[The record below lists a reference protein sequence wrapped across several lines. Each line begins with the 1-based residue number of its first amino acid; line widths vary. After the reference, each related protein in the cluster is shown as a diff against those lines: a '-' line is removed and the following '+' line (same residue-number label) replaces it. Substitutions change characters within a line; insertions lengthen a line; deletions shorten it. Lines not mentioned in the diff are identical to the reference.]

1 MASLSELLNP
11 TGGMEEHDYAQLPSM
26 IEEEYEEEYDDQPG
40 AMGPDGHGFLKGE
53 VGSSMRIRNL
63 DAWFQALYQY
73 FKEKGFYCIV
83 TSRVVNLL
91 TLGFTIFLSGF
102 ILLYLDFAYLSGQ
115 CAEDGDECHIL
126 RDATFRNPLRHRSF
140 LYNLVVVCYLMLFS
154 LYFLWSLVRLAH
166 DFKPLLEMRAFCNRK
181 LQLSDRDIQTITWP
195 EVVAR
200 VVHLQ
205 ATTRLCIVKDLNEHD
220 IVARILRKE
229 NYLLGMLNREVIG
242 LKLNIPFFRNRVWLT
257 KAVEWNLDWAI
268 FNGMF
273 DDDFS
278 IRPSFYDVTALRLRM
293 RYLAVVNL
301 VLSPFIAIFLAMY
314 FVMNNA
320 ERFYRHPGVVGQRE
334 WSTHA
339 WWKLREFN
347 ELSHFTE
354 QRLAAAYKGA
364 NNYVSQF
371 PSPVVSMVAKFVSYI
386 VGALAAVALAL
397 PLLLDDKLLHANVMW
412 DKDILWVTMVSATV
426 LAVSR
431 GMVGEENR
439 VFRPNRYM
447 AEVVRHTH
455 YLPKN
460 WRNLAHKPEV
470 QAEFEDMFAFKAGLF
485 LQEMLSIFA
494 VPFILW
500 YPMCESAP
508 DIVQFVRQFTVHRK
522 GVGHICSLS
531 AFDFRRHGDAR
542 YGAPTNARRDA
553 RSKQGKMEKSFVS
566 FHAHYPTWEPD
577 AGGREMLT
585 SLAGFKSAI
594 YAGVGPE
601 AAGVHNATESVSRF
615 GVAASRFGNGT
626 DHGLGGGSKFAA
638 PGSASMFLGEVGG
651 GGGGMAGSAA
661 VARGGDDDG
670 DAPRDEREEEE
681 NQVLLQQYYEF
692 HSGDGNDDGNGG
704 GGERDAGARGA
715 ATPPRSAVKRRPD
728 PPASFEMTESAS
740 LTPPSSMPR
749 LSSSLPGAG
758 PGTPPTINGNSVAP
772 PTVPS
777 ADTTDSDELEAANFD
792 DPPDLFQL
800 ENGSRGF

>member
-1 MASLSELLNP
+1 
-11 TGGMEEHDYAQLPSM
+11 
-26 IEEEYEEEYDDQPG
+26 
-40 AMGPDGHGFLKGE
+40 
-53 VGSSMRIRNL
+53 
-63 DAWFQALYQY
+63 
-73 FKEKGFYCIV
+73 
-83 TSRVVNLL
+83 
-91 TLGFTIFLSGF
+91 
-102 ILLYLDFAYLSGQ
+102 
-115 CAEDGDECHIL
+115 
-126 RDATFRNPLRHRSF
+126 
-140 LYNLVVVCYLMLFS
+140 
-154 LYFLWSLVRLAH
+154 
-166 DFKPLLEMRAFCNRK
+166 
-181 LQLSDRDIQTITWP
+181 
-195 EVVAR
+195 
-200 VVHLQ
+200 
-205 ATTRLCIVKDLNEHD
+205 
-220 IVARILRKE
+220 
-229 NYLLGMLNREVIG
+229 
-242 LKLNIPFFRNRVWLT
+242 
-257 KAVEWNLDWAI
+257 
-268 FNGMF
+268 MF

-460 WRNLAHKPEV
+460 WRNLAHKAEV

-577 AGGREMLT
+577 AGGGRCSPRWRGSRARSTRT
-585 SLAGFKSAI
+585 SARRAPACTTRLRVALLGLASLRGLET
-594 YAGVGPE
+594 GT
-601 AAGVHNATESVSRF
+601 AAGAVPSLPRRAARACSWATTA
-615 GVAASRFGNGT
+615 AASAGWRGPPSRARATTTATPRGMSARRRRTRCCCSSFTSFTAGT
-626 DHGLGGGSKFAA
+626 ETTRETTTAA
-638 PGSASMFLGEVGG
+638 RR
-651 GGGGMAGSAA
+651 
-661 VARGGDDDG
+661 RGRLTLRGTPRRRVRRSR
-670 DAPRDEREEEE
+670 DAPI
-681 NQVLLQQYYEF
+681 
-692 HSGDGNDDGNGG
+692 
-704 GGERDAGARGA
+704 
-715 ATPPRSAVKRRPD
+715 PPRR
-728 PPASFEMTESAS
+728 
-740 LTPPSSMPR
+740 
-749 LSSSLPGAG
+749 
-758 PGTPPTINGNSVAP
+758 
-772 PTVPS
+772 
-777 ADTTDSDELEAANFD
+777 
-792 DPPDLFQL
+792 
-800 ENGSRGF
+800 SR